1 MIEVL
6 DSTNIVDLCS
16 EFAAIDD
23 TAFIYF
29 TNKELDDCKDATV
42 VSAVHAYYAEFLPED
57 LLLIIQA
64 KNDNIVKYR
73 TDDAAITNA
82 SSWFPKKDQ
91 LGELSDEY
99 YFKCVVIDKQ
109 GICWSNY

>member
-6 DSTNIVDLCS
+6 DSRSVHDLLSDLAGVDNS
-16 EFAAIDD
+16 AYV
-23 TAFIYF
+23 YF
-29 TNKELDDCKDATV
+29 VNKELDNCQDAAV

-57 LLLIIQA
+57 LVLIIQA
-64 KNDNIVKYR
+64 KNDNIIKYL

-82 SSWFPKKDQ
+82 ASWFPKKDQ

>member
-6 DSTNIVDLCS
+6 DSTNVVDLCA
-16 EFAAIDD
+16 EFAAIGD
-23 TAFIYF
+23 TAFVYF
-29 TNKELDDCKDATV
+29 TNKELDDCKDTAV
-42 VSAVHAYYAEFLPED
+42 VSAVHAYYADFLPED

-64 KNDNIVKYR
+64 KNDNIVKYH

-82 SSWFPKKDQ
+82 SSWFPRRDQ